1 MLSLIETAYSVT
13 EDAVAGGPS
22 WLVAGEPTPGAAGE
36 WGQAGAARD
45 PAEPVGL
52 SSYEAVDR
60 QLGVKLVKQK
70 RSVPAVVV
78 DHVDEKPL
86 EQGAGCSRDVEIAPS
101 RAANTVGLFV
111 V

>member
-1 MLSLIETAYSVT
+1 
-13 EDAVAGGPS
+13 
-22 WLVAGEPTPGAAGE
+22 
-36 WGQAGAARD
+36 
-45 PAEPVGL
+45 
-52 SSYEAVDR
+52 VDR

-86 EQGAGCSRDVEIAPS
+86 EQAAGCSRDVEIAPS